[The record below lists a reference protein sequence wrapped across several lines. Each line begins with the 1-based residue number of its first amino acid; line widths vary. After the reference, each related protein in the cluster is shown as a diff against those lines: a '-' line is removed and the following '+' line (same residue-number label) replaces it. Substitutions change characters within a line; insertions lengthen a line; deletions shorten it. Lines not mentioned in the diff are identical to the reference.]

1 MTSHR
6 EDANSNFIDRDTS
19 LKKPDLS
26 ISENQQLN
34 SPADRSNSETNSS
47 QQLSNSQKEKT
58 IDSPQA
64 MQTQQTQPT
73 QTTKSQLK
81 SILQSWQL
89 WGILVVLA
97 SGSIGFTATSFLL
110 KLPKTPDCANVFWPV
125 ASASM
130 RLYCAQLEANKK
142 TTDSLLAAIKLIEVL
157 PKNHPLNDRV
167 EHNAE
172 KWAEEILKIGEQ
184 KFQQGN
190 IKDSIEMAKKVP
202 DHLEAYKLVDERVK
216 KWESIWTEAENIY
229 NKTDKSIRDA
239 NWNQAFLWAVQLTNV
254 QNRYWATTKYEE
266 TVANIKLAQE
276 ENAKLEGAFAQLRR
290 GGTDNILA
298 AIAKAQEIREESYA
312 YKQAQELIA
321 KGKNKIVV
329 DVEQHIAKRDWD
341 RVLDIVNRLPVSLG
355 LAQAADWNKLAG
367 AGSSAD
373 LDTVTGFEDAIAQA
387 SQIEAQSPLY
397 GKAQELIS
405 RWKLEIEDVARLAKA
420 RELAQPG
427 NIPDFM
433 NAIAEAK
440 LIPANNPR
448 YRDAQKAINDWNGEI
463 KTIQDQPVLD
473 RAQQIANGNSIEAWK
488 QAIAE
493 ASVITPNSPLYDDT
507 QKMMREWRGNIER
520 IEDQPL
526 VDQAQT
532 LASQQDYA
540 GAIEV
545 AKQIK
550 SGRIL
555 YEDVR
560 GKIRGWRKEIL
571 AREYLSKAYQ
581 AAEANTPEGLSEAIS
596 LALQI
601 ASSTD
606 LYSRSQQDIN
616 GWSERVLAFAR
627 EESNTSLE
635 NAINIAK
642 TIPSGSSAY
651 SSARS
656 LVENWQRLLNSP
668 EPEPETQPEPVE
680 SIQPL
685 PSPDSEI
692 PFDTSPTRRVPLLDR

>member
-1 MTSHR
+1 MTSNR
-6 EDANSNFIDRDTS
+6 EDAKNDFIDRDMSLEKQDRLTS
-19 LKKPDLS
+19 
-26 ISENQQLN
+26 EQQKLN
-34 SPADRSNSETNSS
+34 PPEDRSNSELNSS
-47 QQLSNSQKEKT
+47 QQLSHSQTETTIGSVKT
-58 IDSPQA
+58 
-64 MQTQQTQPT
+64 MQTQQQRST

-157 PKNHPLNDRV
+157 PKNHPLNDQI

-172 KWAEEILKIGEQ
+172 KWAEEILNIGEQ
-184 KFQQGN
+184 KFQEGN

-202 DHLEAYKLVDERVK
+202 DRLEAYKLVDARVK

-276 ENAKLEGAFAQLRR
+276 ENAKLEGAFAQLKR

-298 AIAKAQEIREESYA
+298 AIAKAQEIKEESYA
-312 YKQAQELIA
+312 YNQAQELIA
-321 KGKNKIVV
+321 KGKNKIVT
-329 DVEQHIAKRDWD
+329 DVEQHIAKRNWD
-341 RVLDIVNRLPVSLG
+341 RVLDVVNRLPLSLG
-355 LAQAADWNKLAG
+355 IAQVADWNKLAG

-397 GKAQELIS
+397 GQAQELIA

-440 LIPANNPR
+440 MIPAKNPR
-448 YRDAQKAINDWNGEI
+448 YQDAQKAISDWNGQI
-463 KTIQDQPVLD
+463 KTIQDQPIID

-493 ASVITPNSPLYDDT
+493 ASVITSNSPLYEDT

-520 IEDQPL
+520 IEDQPI

-540 GAIEV
+540 GAIEI
-545 AKQIK
+545 AKQVK
-550 SGRIL
+550 SGRVL
-555 YEDVR
+555 YEEVR
-560 GKIRGWRKEIL
+560 GKIRSWRKEIL

-581 AAEANTPEGLSEAIS
+581 AAEADTPERLAEAIA

-606 LYSRSQQDIN
+606 LYSQSQQDIN
-616 GWSERVLAFAR
+616 GWSDRVLAFAQ

-635 NAINIAK
+635 NAIKIAK
-642 TIPSGSSAY
+642 TIPSGTNAY

-656 LVENWQRLLNSP
+656 MIENWQRILNPP
-668 EPEPETQPEPVE
+668 EPEPEPIQ